1 MQPTLE
7 PVHITMYVLGIRG
20 GSIPGL
26 RTGRTIIVIVLIIL
40 QSIGGVINT
49 RPGMRAG
56 VLSVGGRV
64 RARYLMGAP

>member
-1 MQPTLE
+1 
-7 PVHITMYVLGIRG
+7 MYVQGIRG
-20 GSIPGL
+20 VSIPGL

-40 QSIGGVINT
+40 QSIGSVINT